1 MVASLAITAAV
12 VLGVLFMYLL
22 QMQSVRT
29 TISGQLRTYATE
41 IQQSAANGSW
51 SPTLPPS
58 TLDADAEAQVLAA
71 DGTVLAATRSLVGLP
86 AIYELSPA
94 SDTPVRLK
102 SADGVVPTEI
112 QVIATRATVGAQ
124 TVTIITGTST
134 DLLRQ
139 VTTAFLRHL
148 LLGLPIILL
157 LAAATV
163 WLVVGRALRPVERI
177 RRAAG
182 QITSADL
189 SRRVPEPGTRDEVGY
204 LAQTMNA
211 MLQRLEDS
219 AHRQRRFV
227 ADASHELRSPL
238 AGIRTTLEVGL
249 AHPDHAPWPVI
260 AQRAADQSVRL
271 EKLLQQL
278 LILAKTD
285 EQQPTTQLEPVAL
298 QPLLSELV
306 RDLPTGQISVDL
318 ALPQQLQTTGN
329 PHDLTRLFRNV
340 LDNAV
345 RHAKSHV
352 DVRGSTGGGH
362 IVIQITDDGPGIP
375 ATERNR
381 IFDRFVRLDNS
392 RARATGNSG
401 LGLSIARAITTA
413 HHGDI
418 CAVDAPNRG
427 ARLVIRLPAAPATS
441 PE

>member
-1 MVASLAITAAV
+1 MSRGRATGRPRRQSLRARVTVVASLAITAAV

-29 TISGQLRTYATE
+29 TISGQLRTYVTE
-41 IQQSAANGSW
+41 IQQSAVNGSW

-58 TLDADAEAQVLAA
+58 TLDADAQAQVLAA
-71 DGTVLAATRSLVGLP
+71 DGSVLSATRSLVGLP
-86 AIYELSPA
+86 AIYKLSPA

-112 QVIATRATVGAQ
+112 QVLATRATVGAQ
-124 TVTIITGTST
+124 SVTIVTGTST

-139 VTTAFLRHL
+139 VTTAFLQHL

-157 LAAATV
+157 LAAAAV
-163 WLVVGRALRPVERI
+163 WLVVGRALRPVETI

-182 QITSADL
+182 EITSADL
-189 SRRVPEPGTRDEVGY
+189 SRRVPEPGTRDEVGH

-238 AGIRTTLEVGL
+238 AGIRTSLEVGL

-285 EQQPTTQLEPVAL
+285 EQQATTQLEPVAL

-306 RDLPTGQISVDL
+306 RDLPTGQISVAL

-329 PHDLTRLFRNV
+329 AHDLTRLNC
-340 LDNAV
+340 
-345 RHAKSHV
+345 
-352 DVRGSTGGGH
+352 
-362 IVIQITDDGPGIP
+362 P
-375 ATERNR
+375 
-381 IFDRFVRLDNS
+381 RF
-392 RARATGNSG
+392 
-401 LGLSIARAITTA
+401 
-413 HHGDI
+413 
-418 CAVDAPNRG
+418 CAA
-427 ARLVIRLPAAPATS
+427 S
-441 PE
+441 F